1 MAWAHAHLGRSD
13 RTRPAPI
20 DADLKKQFAR
30 LGFAIEADDRDEGE
44 HTTVMPCNWPSFL
57 AFLECSTQWRVA
69 ATMAGLFWVG
79 LDYGACRAVLEDMD
93 CDRRV
98 FADIRHMEREALP
111 ILNEAV

>member
-1 MAWAHAHLGRSD
+1 V
-13 RTRPAPI
+13 
-20 DADLKKQFAR
+20 KQQFAQ
-30 LGFAIEADDRDEGE
+30 LGHAIETDEGHEGE
-44 HTTVMPCNWPSFL
+44 HTYIMPCNWPSFL

-79 LDYGACRAVLEDMD
+79 LDYGACKAVLEDQAA
-93 CDRRV
+93 DRHV